1 MASPGNARPATEAA
15 NQVFMARF
23 KSGDAAGIADLYT
36 RNGQLLPAQSDFV
49 AGRDAIQAFWQ
60 GAMDMG
66 LKEAKLETV
75 ELEDHGTTAIEVGRY
90 TLFAEGGQVVDA
102 GKYVVVW
109 KQEDGGWKLHRDIW
123 NTSQPASG

>member
-1 MASPGNARPATEAA
+1 MASSGGARSATEAA
-15 NQVFMARF
+15 NRVFMASF

-36 RNGQLLPAQSDFV
+36 GDGQLLPAQSDFV
-49 AGRDAIQAFWQ
+49 TGRDAVQAFWQ

-75 ELEDHGTTAIEVGRY
+75 ELEDHGATAIEVGRY
-90 TLFAEGGQVVDA
+90 TLFAEGEQVVDA
-102 GKYVVVW
+102 GKYLVVW
-109 KQEDGGWKLHRDIW
+109 KNEAGSWKLHRDIW